1 MNGVIDIPSL
11 LALIDAGTAVNYLMF
26 WGHTP
31 RSADEVDRSCLSQWY
46 LSPFEVDGD
55 RYATAEHYMMV
66 AKARL
71 FGDLAIVPRIL
82 EAATPALAKRLGR
95 EVQGYDE
102 AAWLAQ
108 RFDIVVRG
116 NLAKFQ
122 QNPGCGAF
130 LAGTLDRVLVEASPV
145 DRIWGIG
152 LAADDP
158 AARLPTQ
165 WQGLNLLGFALMQV
179 RTQLCGT
186 GR

>member
-1 MNGVIDIPSL
+1 MHGVTDIQSL
-11 LALIDAGTAVNYLMF
+11 QALIDTGVTVQYLMF

-31 RSADEVDRSCLSQWY
+31 RLADEVDRSCFSQWY
-46 LSPFEVDGD
+46 PSPFEVGGE

-82 EAATPALAKRLGR
+82 AAATPAVAKQLGR

-102 AAWLAQ
+102 AVWLAQ

-122 QNPGCGAF
+122 QNPECGEF
-130 LAGTLDRVLVEASPV
+130 LAGTLDQVLVEASPV

-158 AARLPTQ
+158 AARVPAQ

-179 RTQLCGT
+179 REHV
-186 GR
+186 